1 MYKNGYILQTYNF
14 YIDEVFK
21 IEGLRIKYDIDSKK
35 IVLKSVIIIRKWE
48 KQFLI
53 NKVRI
58 GGMSYFQN

>member
-35 IVLKSVIIIRKWE
+35 IVLKSVIIIRK
-48 KQFLI
+48 
-53 NKVRI
+53 
-58 GGMSYFQN
+58 